1 MPCIPDLDRLLSA
14 GARYSDS
21 RAEYVIEPH
30 PVGQAILPTG
40 RVIGCDPLSYA
51 ADAPPFTVT
60 VPAGTYPLRAWV
72 AVLYQDGA
80 ESDRRVAAL
89 QLAVRD
95 EPAMRWEFA
104 LTDGRYPHPAGNAY
118 DGYPVDAGVGTMADL
133 VAVRGLAGWDYDR
146 LEQVYIAARI
156 PETPVPGA
164 IGAVTD
170 EQSGANVIVVE
181 SGWGDG
187 VYPTF
192 IGYTAANAVSSLVTD
207 FRAVP

>member
-1 MPCIPDLDRLLSA
+1 MPYTPDLDRLLSA

-30 PVGQAILPTG
+30 PVGEIILPTG
-40 RVIGCDPLSYA
+40 QVVGCDPLSYA
-51 ADAPPFTVT
+51 VEAPPFTVT

-80 ESDRRVAAL
+80 EWDRRVAAL
-89 QLAVRD
+89 QLTICD

-104 LTDGRYPHPAGNAY
+104 LTDGRYPHPGGDAY
-118 DGYPVDAGVGTMADL
+118 YGYPVDAGVGTLADL
-133 VAVRGLAGWDYDR
+133 VAVRALASWDYDR
-146 LEQVYIAARI
+146 LEKVYIAARA
-156 PETPVPGA
+156 PETPVPGV

-170 EQSGANVIVVE
+170 EQSGANAIVVE

-192 IGYTAANAVSSLVTD
+192 IGYTAANAVSSFVTD
-207 FRAVP
+207 FSAVP